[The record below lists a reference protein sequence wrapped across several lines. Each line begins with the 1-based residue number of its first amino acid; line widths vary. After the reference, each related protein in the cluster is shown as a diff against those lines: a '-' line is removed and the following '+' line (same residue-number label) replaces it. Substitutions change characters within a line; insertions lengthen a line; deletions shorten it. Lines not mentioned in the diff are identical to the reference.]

1 MPITEVPTSPVGA
14 PPEPPRKSK
23 RARYEILDRHELLQ
37 VMDDLED
44 ERSRARLRE
53 FFWVSIIVHL
63 IIFWFLAYGPKYV
76 FHHIRVVDPSTILK
90 QREKE
95 LTYLDLP
102 PDALKQ
108 KPKQSDVIS
117 DKNRVAQSKNP
128 TLDKKTLQQLQAMKR
143 AGPPAPAPQPAP
155 QMGQAPQQPAPQQQQ
170 AQAPPP
176 PQPMPQQR
184 SSQPLPPNQNAQL
197 EAPKPAPTQPNFNT
211 GASTAGQAVQQ
222 AARNAMRPGQVG
234 GGGDMGAGA
243 PSQHPGSTGAVDIL
257 SDTMGVDF
265 GPYMKR
271 IIYDTERA
279 WWPIIPESAR
289 PPLNKQGRVGI
300 RFKILPDGSVK
311 QMILEF
317 PSGDV
322 ALDHAAWGG
331 ITGASPYPPLPKEFK
346 GPNLELR
353 FYFLYNIRPGDE

>member
-1 MPITEVPTSPVGA
+1 
-14 PPEPPRKSK
+14 
-23 RARYEILDRHELLQ
+23 
-37 VMDDLED
+37 MDDLQD
-44 ERSRARLRE
+44 ERARARLRE
-53 FFWVSIIVHL
+53 VFWVSIIIHMIV
-63 IIFWFLAYGPKYV
+63 FWFLLYGPRYV
-76 FHHIRVVDPSTILK
+76 WHRNIRVVDPSEILK
-90 QREKE
+90 QRQKE

-108 KPKQSDVIS
+108 TKPKQSDIIS
-117 DKNRVAQSKNP
+117 DKSRTAQSKNP

-155 QMGQAPQQPAPQQQQ
+155 QIGQTPQPPAPQQQAQQ
-170 AQAPPP
+170 AGPPP

-184 SSQPLPPNQNAQL
+184 QSQPLQNSDQAKL

-211 GASTAGQAVQQ
+211 GAATAGQAIQQ

-234 GGGDMGAGA
+234 GGGDMGANA
-243 PSQHPGSTGAVDIL
+243 PSQHPGDTGAVDIL

-265 GPYMKR
+265 GPYIR
-271 IIYDTERA
+271 RVIYDTERS

-289 PPLNKQGRVGI
+289 PPLLKQGKVGI
-300 RFKILPDGSVK
+300 RFRILPDGSVK

-346 GPNLELR
+346 GPYLELR
-353 FYFLYNIRPGDE
+353 FYFLYNIRPDEF